1 MRSLDKV
8 VTPAGTIR
16 ESTLPNLPGDVRKR
30 CGLLEDWLNGRH
42 AKSERRW
49 AQAVAECHTIDDLRE
64 VMQRRVPPVVA
75 DYFLGGA
82 SDEQTLSD
90 NVEAFKR
97 ARFNPSYGIKLS
109 DVDMSTTVLGH
120 KISMPVIAAP
130 VGSLRTLWPRG
141 EAVAAAGA
149 GKAGTICTLS
159 TLTGTSLEEVK
170 AATTEP
176 CWFQLYLVGGKDVAM
191 KAIRR
196 VKDAGYSA
204 LVLTIDTPVA
214 GLRMRDLRNGFQD
227 LIGGTLAGKLRHA
240 SRMSRHLSWL
250 ISFYA
255 DGGLMKFPN
264 IQLPDGKPMPYAD
277 IGQQLQ
283 QSAVT
288 WDDIGWIKEAWNRPI
303 IVKGIHNVQDAKR
316 AAEHG
321 AKAIII
327 SNHGGRQLD
336 RVLPTLNI
344 LQTVVPELKDSGV
357 EILMDGGIRSGGDVV
372 IALATGAKAVLIG
385 RAYAY
390 GLGAGGEAGVSRAF
404 MILKN
409 GIEHTLLQLGCNSI
423 AKLNESYL
431 APYPFK

>member
-1 MRSLDKV
+1 
-8 VTPAGTIR
+8 
-16 ESTLPNLPGDVRKR
+16 
-30 CGLLEDWLNGRH
+30 
-42 AKSERRW
+42 
-49 AQAVAECHTIDDLRE
+49 
-64 VMQRRVPPVVA
+64 MQRRVPPVVA

-82 SDEQTLSD
+82 SDEQTLRD

-97 ARFNPSYGIKLS
+97 ARFNPSYGVKLGE
-109 DVDMSTTVLGH
+109 VDMSTTVLGH

-141 EAVAAAGA
+141 EAVAAAAA

-176 CWFQLYLVGGKDVAM
+176 CWFQLYLVGGKEVAI

-196 VKDAGYSA
+196 VQEAGYSA

-214 GLRMRDLRNGFQD
+214 GLRMRDLRNGSKD

-240 SRMSRHLSWL
+240 PRMSRHLSWL

-255 DGGLMKFPN
+255 DGGLMKFPT
-264 IQLPDGKPMPYAD
+264 IQLPGGKPMPYAD

-288 WDDIGWIKEAWNRPI
+288 WDDIGWIKEAWNRPLI
-303 IVKGIHNVQDAKR
+303 IKGIHNAHDAKR
-316 AAEHG
+316 AADHG
-321 AKAIII
+321 AQAIII

-336 RVLPTLNI
+336 RVLPTLTI

-372 IALATGAKAVLIG
+372 IALATGAKAVLVG

-409 GIEHTLLQLGCNSI
+409 GIEHTLRQLGCNSI
-423 AKLNESYL
+423 AKLNGSYL